1 MNPDLVEALREK
13 LDHLELMR
21 QHLEYSLAK
30 VRTWW
35 SAERAFREWDADQ
48 LESLAALKA
57 RFAEL
62 QDHLA
67 AAMRL
72 IATIEEEPIEIF
84 SYVLNYMVQV
94 GVLPNEQVWRELR
107 ILRNAAVHD
116 YSSSDR
122 EKSLHY
128 QGLLDQ
134 AQILL
139 QVHTNL
145 KEFATRVYGISTPPL
160 SPT

>member
-1 MNPDLVEALREK
+1 MNPDLVDALREK

-30 VRTWW
+30 VRAWW
-35 SAERAFREWDADQ
+35 SAERAFREWNADQ

-72 IATIEEEPIEIF
+72 VATIEEEPTEVF

-107 ILRNAAVHD
+107 NLRYAAVHD
-116 YSSSDR
+116 YSSADH

-145 KEFATRVYGISTPPL
+145 KGFAARVYGISTPPL